1 MLPYRFPR
9 PLRLALYALAALIL
23 AVLCVLPSED
33 LPETGTGDRI
43 EHTIAWFVL
52 TATGYL
58 LAPNRRLAIPAFAL
72 AYGVLLEIVQGL
84 APTGRHSDPQD
95 FVADALG
102 VGIAIAGYLLVRRF
116 AQR

>member
-9 PLRLALYALAALIL
+9 PLRLGLYALAALIL
-23 AVLCVLPSED
+23 LVLCVLPSEE

-52 TATGYL
+52 TATGYA
-58 LAPNRRLAIPAFAL
+58 LAPKRLWAIPAFAL
-72 AYGVLLEIVQGL
+72 VYGGLLEILQGV

-95 FVADALG
+95 FLADALG
-102 VGIAIAGYLLVRRF
+102 VGIAMAGFLLIRRF
-116 AQR
+116 AR